1 MVTPLSV
8 TAKRTVTRRYALA
21 NFLRALWLPEKA
33 DVSALEVRGE
43 ERAADGQR
51 WTERV
56 VVIQTVEFDQEGG

>member
-21 NFLRALWLPEKA
+21 DFLRALGLPEKA
-33 DVSALEVRGE
+33 DVSTVEVRSE
-43 ERAADGQR
+43 KRAGDGQR

-56 VVIQTVEFDQEGG
+56 VVVQTVEFDQEGA